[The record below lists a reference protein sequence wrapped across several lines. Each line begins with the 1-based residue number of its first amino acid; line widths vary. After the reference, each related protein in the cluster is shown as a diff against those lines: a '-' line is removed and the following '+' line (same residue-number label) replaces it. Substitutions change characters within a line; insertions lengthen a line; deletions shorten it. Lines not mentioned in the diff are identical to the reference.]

1 MTWSL
6 MLPLSILLG
15 KTRSGKS
22 IGYCICYLQW
32 QQGFPFIDGL
42 LPCLHQSA
50 PSLFLKS
57 NFEYLRGNYR
67 KAVKLLNSSN
77 IAEHPGPIKT
87 GDNSSS
93 HNSRRAV
100 QAHLVW
106 AGPVQIV
113 NVLTN
118 ASTFGRQWR
127 CRWPQQYI
135 RHLFY
140 LIQVNVFDVCSG
152 TTWAAFT
159 LQWGS
164 ITWVYSTSRKH
175 YRRTITPVLSWGT
188 AATVN
193 VSPVRRNFTPERLYK
208 WIRLIIYII
217 YKTVLNLCVYT
228 SSLVSVFLL
237 IS

>member
-1 MTWSL
+1 M
-6 MLPLSILLG
+6 MIPLKILLG

-22 IGYCICYLQW
+22 VETTPSVTVFVISNDSS
-32 QQGFPFIDGL
+32 FPFIDGL
-42 LPCLHQSA
+42 VPCLHQSA

-87 GDNSSS
+87 GDNCFTSS
-93 HNSRRAV
+93 V
-100 QAHLVW
+100 QAHLAW

-118 ASTFGRQWR
+118 ASTFGRQGR
-127 CRWPQQYI
+127 CRWPQQYMW
-135 RHLFY
+135 HLFY

-175 YRRTITPVLSWGT
+175 YRRMITPVLSWGT

-193 VSPVRRNFTPERLYK
+193 VSPVRRNFTPEQLYK
-208 WIRLIIYII
+208 WIRI
-217 YKTVLNLCVYT
+217 
-228 SSLVSVFLL
+228 SS
-237 IS
+237 